1 MAINDISLTGA
12 MRANLVSLQQTASLL
27 ERTQTRLATGK
38 KVNSAIDNPIN
49 YFTAQG
55 HLNRAGDLDA
65 RKDQMNEAIQTVKAA
80 DAGIKAITGLIEQA
94 RSLAQSAMAS
104 TDATTRADYAAQFDA
119 VRAQIDAL
127 AGDSGY
133 KGTNLINGDN
143 LSVEFNEDGSS
154 SLTITGT
161 TATSAGLGIAAA
173 AGSWAADADITAAL
187 SNLDSALTSV
197 RSSAQTLSSS
207 LGVIE
212 IRSEFVNSMINT
224 LTEGAD
230 KLTAADANEEGANL
244 LMLQTRQALASTA
257 LSLAAQSAQ
266 SVLRVF

>member
-12 MRANLVSLQQTASLL
+12 MRANLVSLQQTASML

-38 KVNSAIDNPIN
+38 KVNSAIDNPTN

-94 RSLAQSAMAS
+94 RSLAQSAKAS
-104 TDATTRADYAAQFDA
+104 TDAAVRASYAAQFDD
-119 VRAQIDAL
+119 VLAQIDDL

-133 KGTNLINGDN
+133 KGTNLIGGDS
-143 LSVEFNEDGSS
+143 LDVEFNEDGSS
-154 SLTITGT
+154 SLTISGSD
-161 TATSAGLGIAAA
+161 ATSAGLGVAAA
-173 AGSWAADADITAAL
+173 ANAWVADTDIDAAL
-187 SNLDSALTSV
+187 ADLGDALTTV
-197 RSSAQTLSSS
+197 RTSAQTLSSS

-212 IRSEFVNSMINT
+212 VRSEFVDSMINT
-224 LTEGAD
+224 LVEGAD

-266 SVLRVF
+266 SVLRLF

>member
-12 MRANLVSLQQTASLL
+12 MRSNLVSLQQTASLL

-55 HLNRAGDLDA
+55 HLNRASDLDA

-94 RSLAQSAMAS
+94 RSLAQSAKAS
-104 TDATTRADYAAQFDA
+104 TDATVRADYAAQFDA
-119 VRAQIDAL
+119 VLAQIDSL

-133 KGTNLINGDN
+133 KGTNLINSDD
-143 LSVEFNEDGSS
+143 LTVEFNEDGSS

-161 TATSAGLGIAAA
+161 DATSAGLGVAAA
-173 AGSWAADADITAAL
+173 ANSWADDADIDGAL
-187 SNLDSALTSV
+187 TDLSDALTSV
-197 RSSAQTLSSS
+197 RSAAQTLSSS

-212 IRSEFVNSMINT
+212 VRSEFVDSMVNT
-224 LTEGAD
+224 LVEGAD

-257 LSLAAQSAQ
+257 LSLAAQSSQ
-266 SVLRVF
+266 SVLRLF